1 MGQRLTQRHASWSD
15 KACPRRSFLSW
26 ALIPGSSTHCCSV
39 AAPPQLARP
48 LAKDSTKQAA
58 AAKSATMPPAATAAK
73 HAGPRHQ
80 FRHRGLVRLAAGDR
94 RDVRKEDVAGKP
106 YKEKSDLL
114 HKKIVPASVYGKI
127 KNEIVAKQS

>member
-1 MGQRLTQRHASWSD
+1 MKFDTR
-15 KACPRRSFLSW
+15 FLS
-26 ALIPGSSTHCCSV
+26 ALSV
-39 AAPPQLARP
+39 AALLSSPA

-58 AAKSATMPPAATAAK
+58 AAKPATTAPAATAAK
-73 HAGPRHQ
+73 HEALDINSATEAQ
-80 FRHRGLVRLAAGDR
+80 LAALPAIGETYA
-94 RDVRKEDVAGKP
+94 KKIVAGRP